1 MEEGLMAHG
10 TDGEDPGLVQHESDP
25 TAVAPEPESSEVRA
39 SGGSV
44 SVALLVDVVV
54 VLGALFIGAAGL
66 VSIFAPQVLLT
77 AVGVSG
83 ESINAGTDTFA
94 RYTGTRDV
102 ALGAALLALV
112 AVRSRRVLA
121 GLVVVTALAN
131 ALDGAVDLVAE
142 RWPEAPGPFV
152 FAIFYL
158 AAAVWLVRQDRREG
172 AAD

>member
-1 MEEGLMAHG
+1 MAHG
-10 TDGEDPGLVQHESDP
+10 IDGEDPGLVRQDSDP
-25 TAVAPEPESSEVRA
+25 TAVAPEPESSRA
-39 SGGSV
+39 RAGGGSV
-44 SVALLVDVVV
+44 SVARLVDVVV

-77 AVGVSG
+77 SVGVSG
-83 ESINAGTDTFA
+83 EPINAGTDIFA

-121 GLVVVTALAN
+121 GLVAVTALAN
-131 ALDGAVDLVAE
+131 ALDGAFDLVVQ
-142 RWPEAPGPFV
+142 RWPAAPGPFV

-158 AAAVWLVRQDRREG
+158 AAAVWLVRQDRRER

>member
-1 MEEGLMAHG
+1 MAHG
-10 TDGEDPGLVQHESDP
+10 IDGGDPGLVRHEGDP
-25 TAVAPEPESSEVRA
+25 TATEAEPETSPARA

-83 ESINAGTDTFA
+83 EPINAGTDVFA
-94 RYTGTRDV
+94 RYTGTRDL

-112 AVRSRRVLA
+112 AIRSRRVLA
-121 GLVVVTALAN
+121 ALVVVTALAN
-131 ALDGAVDLVAE
+131 ALDGALDLVVQ
-142 RWPEAPGPFV
+142 RWPAAPGPFV

-158 AAAVWLVRQDRREG
+158 AAAVWLLRQDR
-172 AAD
+172 AATSAPE